1 MKKYQEFKAVNEV
14 RRPKQCPILD
24 FTPIIDSEVYKDMLA
39 MGFVEVTKGEY
50 DEIVTVR
57 ADVQRSFKDS
67 LGNIGFYHP
76 LLASGSN
83 KPGYPYYNIK
93 FEKYKKDHPDYG
105 LSFLTIKKNIG
116 KSKSNPY
123 PGMSERKSNCI
134 EIEDY
139 FSMMGFLIKLLCQ
152 KQGFPISDSELMA
165 NESYQDLIKRKMR
178 ENPSSIKY
186 LEVVPPSIAK
196 KDALARGSGLAKR
209 LGIFGED

>member
-1 MKKYQEFKAVNEV
+1 
-14 RRPKQCPILD
+14 
-24 FTPIIDSEVYKDMLA
+24 
-39 MGFVEVTKGEY
+39 
-50 DEIVTVR
+50 
-57 ADVQRSFKDS
+57 
-67 LGNIGFYHP
+67 
-76 LLASGSN
+76 
-83 KPGYPYYNIK
+83 
-93 FEKYKKDHPDYG
+93 
-105 LSFLTIKKNIG
+105 
-116 KSKSNPY
+116 
-123 PGMSERKSNCI
+123 MSERKSNCI